1 MNELNGVL
9 HGKERTARHPRRS
22 AALAAA
28 LITVALTGIA
38 ACSSSSSAPP
48 PSSASDTT
56 PSVNPGVAHAQQ
68 QVAEYEKAV
77 TSFPAPGPALDAQ
90 RVAALKGKTIL
101 FVPDGLIGPFPA
113 IQQGVQTALG
123 HLGVTVKT
131 CDPNFLPT
139 QVAACFGEAKT
150 DGAVAVITAG
160 IPYSLAANAYQALEQ
175 EHIPVMVST
184 AGPGNPA
191 NTSDIAFEPGDVSA
205 ALAGTVSADQVI
217 ADSGGKASVLFVAAS
232 GSPTVASQAKAT
244 EAEFAKYCPG
254 CTVTTVSFDPTATS
268 QIASSVSSALI
279 SNPSTNYIL
288 SQADAYVPY
297 IVTGMQSAGSSV
309 RAEIV
314 SETAVPAV
322 LDMVQQKQGVSAD
335 IAFDSSYI
343 GWNAVDGMLRLLT
356 GITVPAEPYDPVRVF
371 NAANLTG
378 LHLSAGMATDPLYG
392 STSFEQMFYA
402 LWEGE
407 KP

>member
-9 HGKERTARHPRRS
+9 HGKERAARHPRRR

-28 LITVALTGIA
+28 SMIVALTAIA
-38 ACSSSSSAPP
+38 ACGSTSSAPP
-48 PSSASDTT
+48 PGSAAGAT
-56 PSVNPGVAHAQQ
+56 PSADPGVAHAQQ
-68 QVAEYEKAV
+68 QVAEYEKAA
-77 TSFPAPGPALDAQ
+77 TSFPAPGLALDAKQ
-90 RVAALKGKTIL
+90 VAAFKGKTIL

-123 HLGVTVKT
+123 HLGIAVKT

-139 QVAACFGEAKT
+139 QVAACFGQAKT

-160 IPYSLAANAYQALEQ
+160 LPYSLAANAYQALEA

-184 AGPGNPA
+184 AGPGHPA
-191 NTSDIAFEPGDVSA
+191 STSAIAFEPGDVSA

-244 EAEFAKYCPG
+244 QAEFAKYCPG
-254 CTVTTVSFDPTATS
+254 CTVTTVSFDPTSTS

-279 SNPSTNYIL
+279 SNPSTSYIL
-288 SQADAYVPY
+288 SQADAYMPY
-297 IVTGMQSAGSSV
+297 IMTGLQSSGSST
-309 RAEIV
+309 RPEII
-314 SETAVPAV
+314 SETGVPAV

-343 GWNAVDGMLRLLT
+343 GWNAVDGVLRLLT
-356 GITVPAEPYDPVRVF
+356 GVAVPAEPYDPVRIF
-371 NAANLTG
+371 NAANLAG
-378 LHLSAGMATDPLYG
+378 LHLTAGMATDPLFG

-402 LWEGE
+402 LWDGG
-407 KP
+407 KS

>member
-1 MNELNGVL
+1 MNDLNGVL
-9 HGKERTARHPRRS
+9 HGKERAFRHPKRR

-28 LITVALTGIA
+28 SIAVALTAIA
-38 ACSSSSSAPP
+38 ACSSSSSAPQQ
-48 PSSASDTT
+48 SSTSGST
-56 PSVNPGVAHAQQ
+56 PSVDPGAAHAQQ
-68 QVAEYEKAV
+68 QVAEYEKAA

-90 RVAALKGKTIL
+90 RVAALKSKTVL

-123 HLGVTVKT
+123 HLGITLKT

-150 DGAVAVITAG
+150 DGAIAVITAG
-160 IPYSLAANAYQALEQ
+160 IPYSLAANAYQALEAK
-175 EHIPVMVST
+175 HIPVMVSA

-191 NTSDIAFEPGDVSA
+191 NTGDIAFESGDVSA

-217 ADSGGKASVLFVAAS
+217 ADSNGKASVLFVAAS
-232 GSPTVASQAKAT
+232 GSPTVASQAKVT
-244 EAEFAKYCPG
+244 QAEFAKYCPG
-254 CTVTTVSFDPTATS
+254 CTVTTVSFDPTSTS

-297 IVTGMQSAGSSV
+297 ILTGMQSSGSSTK
-309 RAEIV
+309 AEII

-343 GWNAVDGMLRLLT
+343 GWNAVDGVLRLLT
-356 GITVPAEPYDPVRVF
+356 GVAVPAEPYDPVRVF
-371 NAANLTG
+371 DAANLAG
-378 LHLSAGMATDPLYG
+378 IHLSAVMATDPLFG
-392 STSFEQMFYA
+392 STSFKQMFYA
-402 LWEGE
+402 LWDGQQ
-407 KP
+407 P

>member
-9 HGKERTARHPRRS
+9 HGKERPARHPRRR

-28 LITVALTGIA
+28 SMIVALTAIA
-38 ACSSSSSAPP
+38 ACSSTSSAPQP
-48 PSSASDTT
+48 GSASGST
-56 PSVNPGVAHAQQ
+56 PSADPGVAHAQQ
-68 QVAEYEKAV
+68 QVAEYEKAAS
-77 TSFPAPGPALDAQ
+77 SFPAPGPALDAKQ
-90 RVAALKGKTIL
+90 VAALKGKTIL

-123 HLGVTVKT
+123 HLGIAVKT

-139 QVAACFGEAKT
+139 QVAACFGQAKT

-160 IPYSLAANAYQALEQ
+160 LPYSLAANAYQALEA

-191 NTSDIAFEPGDVSA
+191 STGDIAFEPGDVSA

-232 GSPTVASQAKAT
+232 GSPTVAAQAKET
-244 EAEFAKYCPG
+244 QAEFAKYCPR

-279 SNPSTNYIL
+279 SNPSTSYIL
-288 SQADAYVPY
+288 SQADAYIPY
-297 IVTGMQSAGSSV
+297 IMTGLQSSGSST
-309 RAEIV
+309 RPEII
-314 SETAVPAV
+314 SETGVPAV

-335 IAFDSSYI
+335 IAFDSSYV
-343 GWNAVDGMLRLLT
+343 GWNAVDGVLRLLT
-356 GITVPAEPYDPVRVF
+356 GVAVPAEPYDPVRIF
-371 NAANLTG
+371 NAANLAG
-378 LHLSAGMATDPLYG
+378 LHLTAGMTTDPLFG

-402 LWEGE
+402 LWDGG
-407 KP
+407 KS

>member
-1 MNELNGVL
+1 
-9 HGKERTARHPRRS
+9 
-22 AALAAA
+22 
-28 LITVALTGIA
+28 
-38 ACSSSSSAPP
+38 
-48 PSSASDTT
+48 
-56 PSVNPGVAHAQQ
+56 VAHAHQ
-68 QVAEYEKAV
+68 QVAEYEKAA

-123 HLGVTVKT
+123 HLGITVKT

-160 IPYSLAANAYQALEQ
+160 IPYSLAANAYQALEA

-205 ALAGTVSADQVI
+205 ARAGTVSADQVI

-244 EAEFAKYCPG
+244 QAEFAKYCPG